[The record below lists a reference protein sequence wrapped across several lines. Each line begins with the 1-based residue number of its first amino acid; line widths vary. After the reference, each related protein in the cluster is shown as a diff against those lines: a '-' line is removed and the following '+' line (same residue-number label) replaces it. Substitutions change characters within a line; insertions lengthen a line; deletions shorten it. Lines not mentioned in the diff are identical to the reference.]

1 MSFMTLLGASN
12 STPPAGGAATS
23 DVIYATAG
31 AVVVTI
37 LLLGPILLYK
47 QGRFPLLGRL
57 AALAERVT
65 GLPGWAALPGTF
77 LAVTLL
83 IAVFGMY
90 WDISLHIDQG
100 RDPGPLANPA
110 HYFILAGLFGVF
122 TAGVLG
128 LALPKGPTRTSY
140 EIAPGWYA
148 PIGALMIAICGASS
162 LSAFPLDDIWHRIFG
177 QDVTL
182 WGPTHLMLIGGASLS
197 VLGAWALHVEGD
209 EERKHPR
216 RPQKPPPDER
226 PLPRWTRFREVA
238 LGGAFLVAL
247 STFQAEFDFG
257 VPQFALELQP
267 ALIMLAAGIGLV
279 TARIRFGPGGAV
291 AAVLGYIAIRG
302 TLTLLIGPLFGEIT
316 PHFPPYV
323 AEALV
328 VEAVALLYLR
338 GPHPVG
344 GHKNRRRIDERPIT
358 FGALAGLGIGTIGLA
373 AEWGFSH
380 VWMVNPWPA
389 SLFPEAAI
397 TGLIAAIAG
406 GLIGGFVGRCLTPG
420 VQPRERVP
428 RAVLPAAAV
437 AAVGVIAFWIPVN
450 AGPGVRASFDL
461 NVQNTPDGR
470 VATGI
475 VQLDPPDA
483 AKGAYWFN
491 VTSWQG
497 KDGPTHIDTLDEIG
511 PGRYRI
517 TEPIHVDGTWKTT
530 LRLHKGRE
538 LAGLPIFLPADP
550 AIPVT
555 EMPVVEHGTRAFVL
569 DHKNL
574 QREQKPD
581 MPGWLT
587 LGAYLGVGMISLAL
601 IFVVG
606 WGLSRLGSRGG
617 GPPDESA
624 ERAGV
629 GPAKEIDEGP
639 KPGARPATA

>member
-1 MSFMTLLGASN
+1 MPFMTLLGAS
-12 STPPAGGAATS
+12 SDPPAGGAATS

-47 QGRFPLLGRL
+47 QGRFPLLGRA

-77 LAVTLL
+77 LAITLL

-110 HYFILAGLFGVF
+110 HYFILAGLFGVL

-128 LALPKGPTRTSY
+128 IALPDKPTRTSF
-140 EIAPGWYA
+140 EIAPGWHA

-162 LSAFPLDDIWHRIFG
+162 LAAFPLDDIWHRIFG

-182 WGPTHLMLIGGASLS
+182 WGPTHLMLIGGAALS
-197 VLGAWALHVEGD
+197 VLGAWALHAEGD
-209 EERKHPR
+209 EERR
-216 RPQKPPPDER
+216 AANR
-226 PLPRWTRFREVA
+226 PLPTWTRFREIILA
-238 LGGAFLVAL
+238 GAFLVAL

-267 ALIMLAAGIGLV
+267 VLIMLAAGIGLV
-279 TARIRFGPGGAV
+279 TARVRFGPGGAV
-291 AAVLGYIAIRG
+291 AALLGYIGIRG

-323 AEALV
+323 VEAVV

-338 GPHPVG
+338 GEPAA
-344 GHKNRRRIDERPIT
+344 ERPIT

-373 AEWGFSH
+373 AEWLWSH
-380 VWMVNPWPA
+380 VWVVNPWPS

-406 GLIGGFVGRCLTPG
+406 GLIGGYIGRCLTPA
-420 VQPRERVP
+420 VPRRERIP
-428 RAVLPAAAV
+428 RAVLPVAAV
-437 AAVGVIAFWIPVN
+437 AVVGVIAFWIPVT
-450 AGPGVRASFDL
+450 AGPGVRATLDL
-461 NVQNTPDGR
+461 NVQNTSDGR
-470 VATGI
+470 VATGT
-475 VQLDPPDA
+475 VQLDPPTA
-483 AKGAYWFN
+483 AEGAYWFN

-497 KDGPTHIDTLDEIG
+497 KDGPAHIDTLDEIG

-517 TEPIHVDGTWKTT
+517 TQPIHVDGTWKTT

-538 LAGLPIFLPADP
+538 LAGLPIFMPADP
-550 AIPVT
+550 AIPVAQI
-555 EMPVVEHGTRAFVL
+555 PVQSHATRTFEL
-569 DHKNL
+569 DHQLL
-574 QREQKPD
+574 QREQKKGVA
-581 MPGWLT
+581 GWLT
-587 LGAYLGVGMISLAL
+587 LAAYLGVGLISLAL

-606 WGLSRLGSRGG
+606 WGLSRLESRGG

-624 ERAGV
+624 EPAGV

-639 KPGARPATA
+639 KPGARPATV

>member
-1 MSFMTLLGASN
+1 MPFMTLLGASS

-31 AVVVTI
+31 AMVVTV

-47 QGRFPLLGRL
+47 LGRFPALGRL
-57 AALAERVT
+57 ADLAERVT
-65 GLPGWAALPGTF
+65 KLPGWAALPGTF

-110 HYFILAGLFGVF
+110 HYFILAGLFGVLL
-122 TAGVLG
+122 AGVLG
-128 LALPKGPTRTSY
+128 IALPKGPTRTSY
-140 EIAPGWYA
+140 EIAPGWHA
-148 PIGALMIAICGASS
+148 PVGALMITICGASS
-162 LSAFPLDDIWHRIFG
+162 LAAFPLDDIWHRIFG

-182 WGPTHLMLIGGASLS
+182 WGPTHLMLIGGAALS
-197 VLGAWALHVEGD
+197 VLGAWALHAEGD
-209 EERKHPR
+209 EERR
-216 RPQKPPPDER
+216 AADR
-226 PLPRWTRFREVA
+226 PLPRWTRFREIILA
-238 LGGAFLVAL
+238 GAFLVAL

-279 TARIRFGPGGAV
+279 TARVRFGPGGAV
-291 AAVLGYIAIRG
+291 AALLVYIGIRG
-302 TLTLLIGPLFGEIT
+302 GLTLLIGPLFGEIT

-323 AEALV
+323 VEAVV

-338 GPHPVG
+338 GEPAA
-344 GHKNRRRIDERPIT
+344 ERPIT

-373 AEWGFSH
+373 GEWLWSH
-380 VWMVNPWPA
+380 VWVVNPWPS

-397 TGLIAAIAG
+397 TGLIAALAG
-406 GLIGGFVGRCLTPG
+406 GLLGGYVGRCLTPA
-420 VQPRERVP
+420 VPRRERIP
-428 RAVLPAAAV
+428 RAVLPVAAV

-450 AGPGVRASFDL
+450 AGPGVRATFDL

-470 VATGI
+470 VATGV
-475 VQLDPPDA
+475 VQLDPPNA
-483 AKGAYWFN
+483 ANGAYWFN

-497 KDGPTHIDTLDEIG
+497 KDGPAHIDTLDEAG
-511 PGRYRI
+511 PSTYRI

-538 LAGLPIFLPADP
+538 LAGLPIFMPADQ
-550 AIPVT
+550 AIPVPQI
-555 EMPVVEHGTRAFVL
+555 PVESHVTRSFEL
-569 DHKNL
+569 DRQLL
-574 QREQKPD
+574 QREQKKGVA
-581 MPGWLT
+581 GWLT
-587 LGAYLGVGMISLAL
+587 LVAYLGVGGISFCL
-601 IFVVG
+601 ILVVG
-606 WGLSRLGSRGG
+606 WGLARLEKRGG

-624 ERAGV
+624 EPAGV

-639 KPGARPATA
+639 KPGARPATV

>member
-1 MSFMTLLGASN
+1 MPFMTLLGASSN
-12 STPPAGGAATS
+12 PPAGGAATS

-31 AVVVTI
+31 AVVATF

-47 QGRFPLLGRL
+47 QGRFPLLGR
-57 AALAERVT
+57 AADLAERVT
-65 GLPGWAALPGTF
+65 SLPGWAALPGTF

-128 LALPKGPTRTSY
+128 IALPDKPTRTSF
-140 EIAPGWYA
+140 EIAPGWHA

-162 LSAFPLDDIWHRIFG
+162 LAAFPLDDIWHRIFG

-197 VLGAWALHVEGD
+197 VLGAWALHAEGD
-209 EERKHPR
+209 GVR
-216 RPQKPPPDER
+216 RAANR
-226 PLPRWTRFREVA
+226 PLPRWTRFREIA

-338 GPHPVG
+338 GLHPVG

-397 TGLIAAIAG
+397 TGLLAALAG
-406 GLIGGFVGRCLTPG
+406 GLIGGFTGRALTPA
-420 VQPRERVP
+420 VTRRERIP
-428 RAVLPAAAV
+428 RAVLPAAA
-437 AAVGVIAFWIPVN
+437 
-450 AGPGVRASFDL
+450 
-461 NVQNTPDGR
+461 
-470 VATGI
+470 
-475 VQLDPPDA
+475 
-483 AKGAYWFN
+483 
-491 VTSWQG
+491 WQRS
-497 KDGPTHIDTLDEIG
+497 E
-511 PGRYRI
+511 
-517 TEPIHVDGTWKTT
+517 
-530 LRLHKGRE
+530 
-538 LAGLPIFLPADP
+538 
-550 AIPVT
+550 
-555 EMPVVEHGTRAFVL
+555 
-569 DHKNL
+569 
-574 QREQKPD
+574 
-581 MPGWLT
+581 
-587 LGAYLGVGMISLAL
+587 
-601 IFVVG
+601 
-606 WGLSRLGSRGG
+606 
-617 GPPDESA
+617 
-624 ERAGV
+624 
-629 GPAKEIDEGP
+629 
-639 KPGARPATA
+639 